1 MMSKL
6 INMYKKLKE
15 QDAETLYL
23 FKSGIF
29 YIFLAE
35 DAQKMSKL
43 FSLKLTPL
51 NNDILKCGFPLSS
64 INKYSIKF
72 RENNIRVKI
81 IEDNIIFSES
91 NFFKEQKYLQ
101 LIDILQNIDID
112 SLSVSEAYKVIETLK
127 SLI

>member
-1 MMSKL
+1 MSKL

-35 DAQKMSKL
+35 DAQKISRL

-51 NNDILKCGFPLSS
+51 NNDVLKCGFPLSS

-81 IEDNIIFSES
+81 IVDNIIFSES

-101 LIDILQNIDID
+101 LIGILQNIDID

-127 SLI
+127 NLI

>member
-6 INMYKKLKE
+6 INKYKKLKE

-35 DAQKMSKL
+35 DAQKISRL

-51 NNDILKCGFPLSS
+51 NNDVLKCGFPLSS

-101 LIDILQNIDID
+101 LIGILQNIDID

-127 SLI
+127 NLI

>member
-1 MMSKL
+1 MSKL
-6 INMYKKLKE
+6 INIYKRLKE

-35 DAQKMSKL
+35 DAQKISRL

-51 NNDILKCGFPLSS
+51 NNDVLKCGFPLSS

-101 LIDILQNIDID
+101 LIGILQNIDID

-127 SLI
+127 NLI

>member
-35 DAQKMSKL
+35 DAQKISRL

-51 NNDILKCGFPLSS
+51 NNDVLKCGFPLSS

-101 LIDILQNIDID
+101 LIGILQNIDID

-127 SLI
+127 NLI

>member
-51 NNDILKCGFPLSS
+51 NNDVLKCGFPLSS

-101 LIDILQNIDID
+101 LIGILQNIDID

-127 SLI
+127 NLI

>member
-1 MMSKL
+1 MSKL

-35 DAQKMSKL
+35 DAQKISRL

-51 NNDILKCGFPLSS
+51 NNDVLKCGFPLSS

-101 LIDILQNIDID
+101 LIGILQNIDID

-127 SLI
+127 NLI

>member
-1 MMSKL
+1 MSKL
-6 INMYKKLKE
+6 VDIYKKLKE
-15 QDAETLYL
+15 QDAQTLYL

-29 YIFLAE
+29 YIFLDE

-43 FSLKLTPL
+43 LSLKLTPL
-51 NNDILKCGFPLSS
+51 NNDVLKCGFPLSS

-72 RENNIRVKI
+72 RENNIQVKI
-81 IEDNIIFSES
+81 IENNIVFSEVE
-91 NFFKEQKYLQ
+91 FFKEQKYLQ
-101 LIDILQNIDID
+101 LIDILKNIDID

>member
-15 QDAETLYL
+15 PDAETLYL

-35 DAQKMSKL
+35 DAQKISRL

-51 NNDILKCGFPLSS
+51 NNDVLKCGFPLSS

-101 LIDILQNIDID
+101 LIGILQNIDID

-127 SLI
+127 NLI